1 MTAAAS
7 NERPDLEYGVLG
19 PLRVTRSGTS
29 LSLGGPQQ
37 RAVLALLL
45 LEANKVVSVSHLAD
59 ALWGDCPP
67 VRLIT
72 TVQTY
77 VFHLREVLEPGRH
90 RGTPARVLV
99 TESGGYRLQ
108 VGDGSVDAAV
118 FERRVR
124 SGQAMVAQGAFAEAA
139 DELERA
145 LDLWR
150 GDVLADLAHFAFVA
164 SFARRL
170 EEVRLSAI
178 ESKIDAELALGRHVS
193 VVPELDELVGR
204 YPLRERMQAQR
215 MLALYRSGRQ
225 SDALTAYHG
234 LRRVLD
240 EELGIE
246 PSAPLQ
252 QLHRAV
258 LAQDPDLAWDPPPAP
273 AGIDNPMPAASRVVD
288 APVPTPRPDAGRR
301 RRPSRRWV
309 IGGAAL
315 ATLASVGA
323 VSATVIGHSPGS
335 NGSALPANSVGVL
348 NADGS
353 LRHEIQVGQG
363 PDGLAYGAGA
373 VWVSNGSDG
382 TVSRINP
389 HTHAVVQ
396 TISVGS
402 SPTAITVTGEDVWVV
417 NGGDGTV
424 SEIDAL
430 SNTVVGRP
438 IQVGNLPTAIASGPS
453 GVWVANTADDT
464 VLRIDPATGAVS
476 SPIAVGGQPDGIAV
490 GPQTVWVANGQDG
503 TVSQI
508 DPQTGNV
515 ASPIA
520 VGAGPKGIAVT
531 DDAVW
536 VANSG
541 EQSVDRIDPRS
552 GDVVATVP
560 VGDGPNAIVTEG
572 GAIWVSDE
580 YDSTVDRIDSVDDR
594 KTATITT
601 GSSPRGLVL
610 VDSSPWVAFCAFT
623 TAAHRGGTLTVETSF
638 LPGNQGIDPAG
649 TGWRPTIM
657 AEHLVYDGLVGL
669 RQTGGPAGVSL
680 VPDLATTVPSP
691 TDGGRTYTFTLRRG
705 VRYSTGKPV
714 RPEDIRRGLQRV
726 LTLSPSTAKGYY
738 SAIVGAPSCVS
749 SPLACDLSRGVVTDD
764 ATSSVI
770 FHLTAPDPDFLYEL
784 SNHVVATPPGAPVS
798 ASTSP
803 LPATGPY
810 LIAKYQPGEDFTLV
824 RNPYFHQWS
833 FAAQPAG
840 YPDQIRWHRAPSGSS
855 TVADI
860 LAGRADLTDLQS
872 LRLPQDV
879 LTNFARSHPT
889 QLRAAYG
896 MTEVDEFLNTRV
908 PPFNDVRVRRA
919 VNYAV
924 DRVQL
929 TSLWGGST
937 EATPSC
943 QLLPPSMPAYQ
954 PYCPYTVN
962 PQSDGTYHG
971 PDLHAAQVL
980 VAASGTIG
988 TPVTVW
994 GVTGARDHAV
1004 NEYFTSLLRRLGY
1017 RASLR
1022 ELANYDAYF
1031 AKVAD
1036 SRSRVQMGTSW
1047 WGADFPAPSTFYLP
1061 MLSCNSYQPMTT
1073 SNDNYSEYCSEYA
1086 DELVAQARA
1095 LQVVDPAGARRLWAQ
1110 VDRTVTNE
1118 APCVSIMTLRNSA
1131 LVSTRLRNFQANPVL
1146 GPLFDQVWIQ

>member
-1 MTAAAS
+1 MAAATS
-7 NERPDLEYGVLG
+7 TERRGLQFGVLG
-19 PLRVTRSGTS
+19 PLRITRSGTP
-29 LSLGGPQQ
+29 LPLGGPQQ

-45 LEANKVVSVSHLAD
+45 VEADKVVSVSQLAD

-67 VRLIT
+67 ARLIT

-77 VFHLREVLEPGRH
+77 VFHLREVLEPGRR
-90 RGTPARVLV
+90 RGAPGRVLV
-99 TESGGYRLQ
+99 TESGGYRLR
-108 VGDGSVDAAV
+108 VGEGSVDAAV
-118 FERRVR
+118 FERQVR
-124 SGQAMVAQGAFAEAA
+124 TGQAVLARGALAEAA
-139 DELERA
+139 AELEWA
-145 LDLWR
+145 LSLWR
-150 GDVLADLAHFAFVA
+150 GDVLADLAHFAFVPP
-164 SFARRL
+164 FARRL
-170 EEVRLSAI
+170 EEIRLAAI
-178 ESKIDAELALGRHVS
+178 ESKIDAELALGRHES

-204 YPLRERMQAQR
+204 HPLRERLQAQR
-215 MLALYRSGRQ
+215 MLALYRCGRQ
-225 SDALTAYHG
+225 CDALAAYHG
-234 LRRVLD
+234 LRQVLD

-246 PSAPLQ
+246 PSVPLQ

-273 AGIDNPMPAASRVVD
+273 AVDNPMPAATHEVD
-288 APVPTPRPDAGRR
+288 DLVSTPRQAAGRR
-301 RRPSRRWV
+301 RRLAMRWV
-309 IGGAAL
+309 IAGAVLTAL
-315 ATLASVGA
+315 ALVGTFSA
-323 VSATVIGHSPGS
+323 VVIGHSPGS
-335 NGSALPANSVGVL
+335 SGPAPPANSVGIL
-348 NADGS
+348 NDDGS
-353 LRHEIQVGQG
+353 LRNEIPVGQG

-389 HTHAVVQ
+389 HMRAVVQ

-402 SPTAITVTGEDVWVV
+402 SPTAITITGEDVWVV
-417 NGGDGTV
+417 NGGDATV

-430 SNTVVGRP
+430 SNTVVGQP
-438 IQVGNLPTAIASGPS
+438 IRVGNLPTAIASGPS

-464 VLRIDPATGAVS
+464 VSRIDPATGEVS

-490 GPQTVWVANGQDG
+490 GPHTVWVANGQDG
-503 TVSQI
+503 TVSRI

-531 DDAVW
+531 DEAVW

-552 GDVVATVP
+552 GDVVATIP
-560 VGDGPNAIVTEG
+560 VGDGPNSIVAEH

-580 YDSTVDRIDSVDDR
+580 YDSTVDRIDSANNR
-594 KTATITT
+594 NTATITT

-610 VDSSPWVAFCAFT
+610 VGSAPWVAFCAFS
-623 TAAHRGGTLTVETSF
+623 TAAHRGGALTVETGY
-638 LPGNQGIDPAG
+638 LPGGQGIDPAG
-649 TGWRPTIM
+649 TGWRPTIT
-657 AEHLVYDGLVGL
+657 AEHLVYDGLVAL
-669 RQTGGPAGVSL
+669 RQTGGAAGVSL
-680 VPDLATTVPSP
+680 VPDLATTVPRP
-691 TDGGRTYTFTLRRG
+691 TDGGRTYTFTLRSG
-705 VRYSTGKPV
+705 VQYSTGKPV
-714 RPEDIRRGLQRV
+714 RPEDIRRGVQRV
-726 LTLSPSTAKGYY
+726 LTLSPSAAKGYY
-738 SAIVGAPSCVS
+738 SAIVGAPRCVS
-749 SPLACDLSRGVVTDD
+749 SPPACDLSRGVVIDD

-784 SNHVVATPPGAPVS
+784 STHVVATPPGAPDGTT
-798 ASTSP
+798 ASP

-810 LIAKYQPGEDFTLV
+810 MIADHRPDEEFALV

-840 YPDQIRWHRAPSGSS
+840 YPDQIRWLRAPDGSS

-860 LAGRADLTDLQS
+860 LAGRADLADLQS

-889 QLRAAYG
+889 QLRAAFG

-924 DRVQL
+924 DRAQL
-929 TSLWGGST
+929 TTLWGGSA

-954 PYCPYTVN
+954 PYCPYTLN
-962 PQSDGTYHG
+962 PQTDGAYHG
-971 PDLHAAQVL
+971 PDLHAARVL
-980 VAASGTIG
+980 VAASRTTG
-988 TPVTVW
+988 TPITVW

-1017 RASLR
+1017 RVSMH
-1022 ELANYDAYF
+1022 ELANYGAYF

-1036 SRSRVQMGTSW
+1036 SRSRVQIGMSW
-1047 WGADFPAPSTFYLP
+1047 WGADFPAPSSFYLP

-1073 SNDNYSEYCSEYA
+1073 SNDNYSEYCSRYA
-1086 DELVAQARA
+1086 DELASKARSV
-1095 LQVVDPAGARRLWAQ
+1095 QVVDPAGARRLWAQ
-1110 VDRTVTNE
+1110 VDRTVTDE

-1131 LVSTRLRNFQANPVL
+1131 LISTRLRNFQANPVL
-1146 GPLFDQVWIQ
+1146 GPLFDQVWIH

>member
-1 MTAAAS
+1 MAAATS
-7 NERPDLEYGVLG
+7 TERRGLQFGVLG
-19 PLRVTRSGTS
+19 PLRVTRSGTP
-29 LSLGGPQQ
+29 LPLGGPQQ

-45 LEANKVVSVSHLAD
+45 IEADKVVSVSQLAD

-67 VRLIT
+67 ARLIT

-77 VFHLREVLEPGRH
+77 VFHLREVLEPGRR
-90 RGTPARVLV
+90 RGAPGRVLV

-118 FERRVR
+118 FQRQVR
-124 SGQAMVAQGAFAEAA
+124 SGQAMLAQGAFAEAA
-139 DELERA
+139 AELEQA
-145 LDLWR
+145 LSLWR
-150 GDVLADLAHFAFVA
+150 GDALADVAHFAFVA
-164 SFARRL
+164 PFARRL

-178 ESKIDAELALGRHVS
+178 ESKIEAELAVGRHAL

-204 YPLRERMQAQR
+204 YPLRERLQAQR
-215 MLALYRSGRQ
+215 MLALYRCGRQ
-225 SDALTAYHG
+225 SEALAAYHG

-240 EELGIE
+240 DELGIE
-246 PSAPLQ
+246 PSEPLQ
-252 QLHRAV
+252 QLHQAV
-258 LAQDPDLAWDPPPAP
+258 LAHDRDLTWEPPPAQAADKP
-273 AGIDNPMPAASRVVD
+273 VPAAASAV
-288 APVPTPRPDAGRR
+288 ANHHPTPSTAVGRR
-301 RRPSRRWV
+301 RRMSRRWV
-309 IGGAAL
+309 LGGSAL
-315 ATLASVGA
+315 AGLAAASV
-323 VSATVIGHSPGS
+323 VSAVVIGHSPGS
-335 NGSALPANSVGVL
+335 SSPTPPANSVGMI
-348 NADGS
+348 NPDGR
-353 LRHEIQVGQG
+353 LGDEIPVGQS

-373 VWVSNGSDG
+373 VWVSNNSDG

-402 SPTAITVTGEDVWVV
+402 SPTAITVTGDDVWVV
-417 NGGDGTV
+417 NSGDGTV
-424 SEIDAL
+424 SEIDAS
-430 SNTVVGRP
+430 SNTVVGQSIR
-438 IQVGNLPTAIASGPS
+438 VGNLPTAIASGRS

-464 VLRIDPATGAVS
+464 VSRIDPVTGEVS

-490 GPQTVWVANGQDG
+490 GPHTVWVANGQDG
-503 TVSQI
+503 TVSRI

-531 DDAVW
+531 DEAVW

-552 GDVVATVP
+552 GDVVATIP
-560 VGDGPNAIVTEG
+560 VGDGPNSIVAEH
-572 GAIWVSDE
+572 GAMWVSDE
-580 YDSTVDRIDSVDDR
+580 YDSTVDRIDSANNR
-594 KTATITT
+594 NTATITT

-610 VDSSPWVAFCAFT
+610 VDSAPWVAFCAFS
-623 TAAHRGGTLTVETSF
+623 TAAHRGGTLTVETGY
-638 LPGNQGIDPAG
+638 LPGDQGIDPAG

-657 AEHLVYDGLVGL
+657 AEHLVYDGLVAL
-669 RQTGGPAGVSL
+669 RQTGGAAGVSL
-680 VPDLATTVPSP
+680 VPDLATTVPRP
-691 TDGGRTYTFTLRRG
+691 TDGGRTYTFTLRSG
-705 VRYSTGKPV
+705 IRYSTGEPV
-714 RPEDIRRGLQRV
+714 RPGDIRRGVQRV
-726 LTLSPSTAKGYY
+726 LTLSPSAAKGYY
-738 SAIVGAPSCVS
+738 SAIVGAPRCVS
-749 SPLACDLSRGVVTDD
+749 SAPACDLSHGVVTDD

-770 FHLTAPDPDFLYEL
+770 FHLTGPDPDFLYEL
-784 SNHVVATPPGAPVS
+784 STHVVATAPGAPDGTT
-798 ASTSP
+798 ASP

-810 LIAKYQPGEDFTLV
+810 LIADHRPDEEFALV

-840 YPDQIRWHRAPSGSS
+840 YPDQIRWLRAPGGSS

-924 DRVQL
+924 DRAQL
-929 TSLWGGST
+929 TRLWGGSA

-962 PQSDGTYHG
+962 PQTDGAYHG
-971 PDLHAAQVL
+971 PDLHAARVL
-980 VAASGTIG
+980 VTASGTTG

-1017 RASLR
+1017 RVSLH
-1022 ELANYDAYF
+1022 ELANYDALLRE
-1031 AKVAD
+1031 
-1036 SRSRVQMGTSW
+1036 SRR
-1047 WGADFPAPSTFYLP
+1047 FP
-1061 MLSCNSYQPMTT
+1061 QPG
-1073 SNDNYSEYCSEYA
+1073 SDRC
-1086 DELVAQARA
+1086 ELVGGRFPRPLKLLSANVV
-1095 LQVVDPAGARRLWAQ
+1095 LQQLPTHDHQ
-1110 VDRTVTNE
+1110 
-1118 APCVSIMTLRNSA
+1118 
-1131 LVSTRLRNFQANPVL
+1131 Q
-1146 GPLFDQVWIQ
+1146 